1 VGRGQRTPARL
12 VLRPKITSLAA
23 EGHDNSTLP
32 PRSTRVGKPWVSGV
46 TASPPSGCLVSPRN
60 APRGGQPPKMRQALT
75 VRLLKTTDHPPKPP
89 AATPWSTRTVAR
101 YLPTPPRLCNEPRP
115 AIGVQPYRVRA
126 VTLSQDPHFQD
137 KLEDVVGLCLPPPE
151 HTMILCVDEKSQ
163 IQATHWIAPS
173 QACSSSPG
181 AAAR

>member
-1 VGRGQRTPARL
+1 MHVVPSIQVTEPARQQLTQWARGQRTPARL
-12 VLRPKITSLAA
+12 VLRTKSTSLAA

-60 APRGGQPPKMRQALT
+60 APRGGQPPKVRQALT

-126 VTLSQDPHFQD
+126 VTLSQEIRTSRTSWRMWWASVCPR
-137 KLEDVVGLCLPPPE
+137 
-151 HTMILCVDEKSQ
+151 
-163 IQATHWIAPS
+163 PS
-173 QACSSSPG
+173 MP
-181 AAAR
+181 